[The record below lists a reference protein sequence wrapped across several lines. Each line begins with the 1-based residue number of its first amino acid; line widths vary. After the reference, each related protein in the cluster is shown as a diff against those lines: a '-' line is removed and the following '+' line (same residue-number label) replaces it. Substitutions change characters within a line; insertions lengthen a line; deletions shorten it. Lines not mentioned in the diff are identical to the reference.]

1 LNLEGLNPKGSES
14 VVMSAS
20 SGDRT
25 KLRAFALSL
34 ALSAMSACVGGHA
47 ADAADLTVPIGG
59 TSPPPAAVPWLL
71 GDWNGARTRLV
82 NAGIDFQFGYTSEV
96 AGNATGGQRQQVAYT
111 DQWVVG
117 TTFDLTRLGVLP
129 GGHGPGHLDRPQ
141 RQQSER

>member
-1 LNLEGLNPKGSES
+1 MRAL
-14 VVMSAS
+14 
-20 SGDRT
+20 SGDRM
-25 KLRAFALSL
+25 KLGTASALWLGL
-34 ALSAMSACVGGHA
+34 AAMSACVGGDAAHA
-47 ADAADLTVPIGG
+47 ADVTIPSNA
-59 TSPPPAAVPWLL
+59 TSPAPAAAPVPWLF